1 MKPTR
6 RILTLAAALSTAL
19 ATAFGGTHAIAQEK
33 FPAKPVQLILPFGPG
48 GSDAM
53 FRAFAQSMTNVMGQQ
68 FIVVNR
74 EGATGRIGASLV
86 ASAKPDGYTLLV
98 GPTTPIANLPYMMK
112 DLPYQYDSFEHV
124 CQVFVNPFTLTTKA
138 DSRFKTLKD
147 VIDFAKANPGK
158 LNYGHAGIF
167 TGAHINV
174 ETLQKQAGIS
184 MQQIPFRGDAAILTN
199 LLGGQTELAVNS
211 TGAISTR
218 PDVRPLAVFW
228 DRRHP
233 ALPDTPSVTEL
244 GFPSS
249 PPGFQGVFAPKGT
262 PKPVIEALEKACEG
276 AMRDTTLKGFAD
288 KQGVP
293 LVFLTGAQ
301 FTQASRADYELK
313 GRIFK
318 ELNLK
323 QE

>member
-1 MKPTR
+1 VVENK
-6 RILTLAAALSTAL
+6 
-19 ATAFGGTHAIAQEK
+19 
-33 FPAKPVQLILPFGPG
+33 PG
-48 GSDAM
+48 GN
-53 FRAFAQSMTNVMGQQ
+53 AQ
-68 FIVVNR
+68 
-74 EGATGRIGASLV
+74 IGCDYV
-86 ASAKPDGYTLLV
+86 AKSAPDGYTLLLA
-98 GPTTPIANLPYMMK
+98 GMTTHAAAPALYKKLPYDTIKDFAPIANIIESPLVVVVHP
-112 DLPYQYDSFEHV
+112 DVRATTLGE
-124 CQVFVNPFTLTTKA
+124 FVAL
-138 DSRFKTLKD
+138 
-147 VIDFAKANPGK
+147 AKANPGK

-184 MQQIPFRGDAAILTN
+184 MQQIPFRGDAAILTS

-262 PKPVIEALEKACEG
+262 PKPVIEALEKACEA
-276 AMRDTTLKGFAD
+276 AMRDATLKGFAD

-293 LVFLTGAQ
+293 LVYLTSAQ
-301 FTQASRADYELK
+301 FTQASHADYELK